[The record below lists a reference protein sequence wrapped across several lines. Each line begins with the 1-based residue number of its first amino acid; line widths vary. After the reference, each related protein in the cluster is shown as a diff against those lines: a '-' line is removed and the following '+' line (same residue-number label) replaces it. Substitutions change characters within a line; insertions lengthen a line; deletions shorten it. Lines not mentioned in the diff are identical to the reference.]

1 MLRRAQTKM
10 PMPRQ
15 SLLLMRVFPIL
26 LVTSFVLSTHW
37 LWAQKS
43 PPPEEFQGGMFDR
56 PIQLAS
62 APEAKSHPGPAS
74 ETLPDS
80 PRSQTE
86 SLEKLFRTSSY
97 HASINTQAALNLQQ
111 PIGTADSLGKSKYFK
126 GSPPSQWL
134 TSAYGK
140 VHYQT
145 IQPADHLQYYGHH
158 IPWAGPTI
166 LRVSQQAKNHPHVT
180 SVLKLFKPQF

>member
-1 MLRRAQTKM
+1 MKM
-10 PMPRQ
+10 PMRRQ
-15 SLLLMRVFPIL
+15 SLLLMPSFPIL

-37 LWAQKS
+37 LWAQQL
-43 PPPEEFQGGMFDR
+43 PPPEEFQGGMFYR

-62 APEAKSHPGPAS
+62 AQEAQSHPGPAS

-86 SLEKLFRTSSY
+86 SREKLFRTGSY
-97 HASINTQAALNLQQ
+97 HASINPQAALNLQQ
-111 PIGTADSLGKSKYFK
+111 PTGTAASLGKSKYFI
-126 GSPPSQWL
+126 GSPSSQWL
-134 TSAYGK
+134 TSPYGN
-140 VHYQT
+140 VHYRT

-180 SVLKLFKPQF
+180 NVLKLFRPQF

>member
-1 MLRRAQTKM
+1 MRRQPLLHM
-10 PMPRQ
+10 PT
-15 SLLLMRVFPIL
+15 FPIL
-26 LVTSFVLSTHW
+26 LVTSLVLSTHW
-37 LWAQKS
+37 LWAQTS
-43 PPPEEFQGGMFDR
+43 PTPEEFQGGIFDR
-56 PIQLAS
+56 PIQLGS
-62 APEAKSHPGPAS
+62 VPEAKSHPSPAS

-86 SLEKLFRTSSY
+86 SREKLFRTSPY